1 MKSLYAWFV
10 LVLKKLNVGSLKK
23 LIVLSFLVLIL
34 PGLSNAK
41 DTIKLITNSPIHK
54 NGPNKDCNTEICTSL
69 LKLINSANKT
79 IDFAIYGL
87 RGQNEILQA
96 LIKAEK
102 RGVIVRG
109 ITDKTLEGKSYYT
122 DTHLLSENLK
132 FVHDDR
138 KIDIDRAEYLEG
150 INYNESQQCDRP
162 SNTKGPLQCFE
173 GKGYASKEEIIFNG
187 DIMHNKFFIVD
198 GRYVWTGSANISD
211 TGIGGYN
218 ANIVA
223 YIDSPFLAN
232 YYTVEFEQ
240 MFVEGNYH
248 KTKKKLKK
256 KDISIILGETK
267 VSLFFSPQGYAVT
280 KGILPLINGAK
291 DTIDIAIFFLTHNK
305 ISKALVDAK
314 ERGVKV
320 RVILD
325 ATAATNGYSKHNY
338 LRENGIDVKVESWGG
353 KMHMKAA
360 VIDSKHIIVGSMNW
374 TLAGE
379 KKNDENTIIIKNSS
393 IHGNKLSSFF
403 EEMWNSIPSSWLKN
417 DPLPESIESGTSCY
431 DSIDNDFDNIIDYN
445 EKECFR

>member
-1 MKSLYAWFV
+1 M
-10 LVLKKLNVGSLKK
+10 
-23 LIVLSFLVLIL
+23 
-34 PGLSNAK
+34 
-41 DTIKLITNSPIHK
+41 
-54 NGPNKDCNTEICTSL
+54 
-69 LKLINSANKT
+69 
-79 IDFAIYGL
+79 
-87 RGQNEILQA
+87 
-96 LIKAEK
+96 
-102 RGVIVRG
+102 IVRG

-173 GKGYASKEEIIFNG
+173 GKGYASKEKIIFNG

-232 YYTVEFEQ
+232 YYTIEFEQ
-240 MFVEGNYH
+240 MFIDGNYH

-256 KDISIILGETK
+256 QDISIMLDEAE

-280 KGILPLINGAK
+280 KGILPLINEAK
-291 DTIDIAIFFLTHNK
+291 NTIDVSIFFLTHNK
-305 ISKALVDAK
+305 ISKALVKAK

-320 RVILD
+320 RIILD

-338 LRENGIDVKVESWGG
+338 LREKGIKVKVESWGG

-360 VIDSKHIIVGSMNW
+360 VIDNKHIILGSMNW

-393 IHGNKLSSFF
+393 THGNKLSLFF
-403 EEMWNSIPSSWLKN
+403 EEMWDSISGSWLKK
-417 DPLPESIESGTSCY
+417 DPLPESLVSGTSCY
-431 DSIDNDFDNIIDYN
+431 DSIDNDFDNIIDSN
-445 EKECFR
+445 EKECLM